1 MEEDILLE
9 GGEQGA
15 FQDSDS
21 EDDLSEEQKQELVE
35 DDRDMGRTGLTK
47 LARLPSASTSTTSP
61 LSGLTVSST
70 SIMVLRLIGR
80 YSHIMKVL
88 THIAEKV

>member
-35 DDRDMGRTGLTK
+35 EDRDMGRTGLTS
-47 LARLPSASTSTTSP
+47 LARLPTASTSP
-61 LSGLTVSST
+61 LSGLTVSNT

-88 THIAEKV
+88 TPIAEEV